1 MRPVAPRTGAPEE
14 TIAEEQ
20 LGYSPIIVGKY
31 AVPPHMETALLTRW
45 TFTKEERQQVADGE
59 DIYLMVLTFGQPL
72 QPLQMQVGP
81 ERYLVNPIID
91 NTLPI
96 IEEPP
101 GSGEPPPPK
110 IPKYG

>member
-1 MRPVAPRTGAPEE
+1 MRTVAPRTGAPEE

-20 LGYSPIIVGKY
+20 PDYLPITVGKY

-45 TFTKEERQQVADGE
+45 ILTTEERQQVANGE

-81 ERYLVNPIID
+81 EGYLVRPIV
-91 NTLPI
+91 NGTLPI
-96 IEEPP
+96 IGEPP